1 MKTKQY
7 GYRLYFVRALGLFLA
22 LLFLLAAAKTVK
34 VVREAQGR
42 SGPGSYYELK
52 VIVPAGKTLPLLEV
66 KKSWYRVKY
75 SGQEVWI
82 SENSLTQAEKNKPLD
97 SAAMAGAMSKASSA
111 QLSGAIKGFWS
122 RYTRTDRT
130 NLAEL
135 PIDGVPIPA
144 SAYETFSDK
153 RSQETSRD
161 ALLKKYS
168 IRNAQK
174 PGKIPYVREQSIG
187 YSVASLAA
195 EGKLVKEGA
204 AVTYVNVVGQYLSE
218 ATERNDIHFRI
229 YILDTDRVNAISC
242 PGGYILLTRGLL
254 QLLDDESEL
263 AALLAHEMAHVIADH
278 GMKEVLADS
287 IRGKA
292 DDAFADLDAEVEN
305 NPVDDAELVD
315 ITNRAISIAKSPKLD
330 KYEFEADR
338 MALCYMAR
346 SGYDLSG
353 QTRLLTLMQE
363 KYAKSIDMFDL
374 NYRNHPDFVK
384 RLKLSG
390 DEIAGYK
397 GYKGLTFNDY
407 FRANMTF

>member
-1 MKTKQY
+1 MRTKRY
-7 GYRLYFVRALGLFLA
+7 GYRLQLVRALGLLLA

-52 VIVPAGKTLPLLEV
+52 ALIPAGKSLPLLEV

-75 SGQEVWI
+75 AGQEVWI
-82 SENSLTQAEKNKPLD
+82 SENSLTEAGNAKPLD
-97 SAAMAGAMSKASSA
+97 SATMAGAMSKASSA
-111 QLSGAIKGFWS
+111 QLSGAIKGFWT
-122 RYTRTDRT
+122 RYTRTNRN

-135 PIDGVPIPA
+135 PMDGFSIPA
-144 SAYETFSDK
+144 AQYEAFANG
-153 RSQETSRD
+153 RSNETSRD

-168 IRNAQK
+168 IRNPQK

-187 YSVASLAA
+187 YSVASQVA
-195 EGKLVKEGA
+195 EGTLVKEGA
-204 AVTYVNVVGQYLSE
+204 SVTYVNEVGRYLAE
-218 ATERNDIHFRI
+218 ATERNDINFRF

-254 QLLDDESEL
+254 QLLGDESEL
-263 AALLAHEMAHVIADH
+263 AALLAHEMAHIIAGH
-278 GMKEVLADS
+278 GMKEVLEDN

-305 NPVDDAELVD
+305 DPADDEELIG
-315 ITNRAISIAKSPKLD
+315 ITNRAISIAKSAKLD

-338 MALCYMAR
+338 MAIGYLAR
-346 SGYDLSG
+346 SGYDLNG
-353 QTRLLTLMQE
+353 LPRLLTLMQE

-374 NYRNHPDFVK
+374 NYRNHPDFGK
-384 RLKLSG
+384 RLKLVG

-397 GYKGLTFNDY
+397 AYKGLAFNDY
-407 FRANMTF
+407 YRKNMVF